1 MAEIVAGPDR
11 LAPEAWALLGV
22 ALENSERT
30 DDARRALQESRALA
44 PDRTDTLLFL
54 AELER
59 DAGNT
64 DAAIGHYRALLAAA
78 PGAAQQAL
86 DLGRLLAAG
95 DAYQE
100 VVDLLLPFRGHVSV
114 ELRLMLARALF
125 ETERHAEVV
134 GVTGPLVRDA
144 ELELRGTFMTGEHR
158 GELIAHMREATELH
172 DDSFATL
179 HGRERVIEAD
189 VHRGRLVANSGA
201 NYRLLGEARMAIAPA
216 WTPDTALRDVD
227 GTVLF
232 GQALIAGGE
241 GSRGLCH
248 LGVAA
253 LRRHNSS
260 QARDLFEK
268 ARDLDDDN
276 FAAFL
281 GIGAAI
287 DHDKSGALA
296 RIARL
301 PEAPGSLSPALAAVL
316 VDWPVLTPGRTRLG
330 VRGGR
335 APRAPAPGDRNGW
348 GNRPRPADRRPSVP
362 ISRSS
367 ATAVA
372 NVSKTSAVWTPSPA
386 PRCPRCA
393 LRRSRSSSSLS
404 GERGW
409 VFGHE
414 LAHLVHFHLPDE
426 RCDELEALFE
436 EIDAQEFGADEL
448 PDPQRG
454 RVLRGRLRGL
464 PVRPLRAA
472 VSPRGR
478 PGASRAG
485 VRLHRPALA
494 RRARGRGGAGRGG
507 ARPRSARSRGRDC
520 RRARALR
527 DDAAEVRLVPQ
538 SIGGA
543 SPLSSIWTT
552 WPPSSTPA
560 SMSKSPS
567 AFSLTTPSATP
578 HPALSE
584 DVLME
589 NERIPTPKETTLA
602 RP

>member
-1 MAEIVAGPDR
+1 MIGDGIRARRVADRAFEAYDVGGWEAAVAEIVAGPDR

-134 GVTGPLVRDA
+134 EVTGPLVRDA

-216 WTPDTALRDVD
+216 WTPDTALRDID
-227 GTVLF
+227 GTVAF

-316 VDWPVLTPGRTRLG
+316 VDWPVLTPAER
-330 VRGGR
+330 V
-335 APRAPAPGDRNGW
+335 
-348 GNRPRPADRRPSVP
+348 SVF
-362 ISRSS
+362 
-367 ATAVA
+367 AAVA
-372 NVSKTSAVWTPSPA
+372 PLARQLPAIAAAGGIVRVLPIDARLTDLPEFSDGGGERLEDERCLDAITGAAMPTLCASKVEEQ
-386 PRCPRCA
+386 
-393 LRRSRSSSSLS
+393 LIFS

-409 VFGHE
+409 VFAHE

-436 EIDAQEFGADEL
+436 EIDAQEFVLTNYQTRNVAEFFAVAYEDYLCDLYTL
-448 PDPQRG
+448 P
-454 RVLRGRLRGL
+454 
-464 PVRPLRAA
+464 
-472 VSPRGR
+472 
-478 PGASRAG
+478 
-485 VRLHRPALA
+485 
-494 RRARGRGGAGRGG
+494 
-507 ARPRSARSRGRDC
+507 SAREAGFEHLEPVFDFI
-520 RRARALR
+520 
-527 DDAAEVRLVPQ
+527 DRL
-538 SIGGA
+538 GA
-543 SPLSSIWTT
+543 
-552 WPPSSTPA
+552 
-560 SMSKSPS
+560 
-567 AFSLTTPSATP
+567 
-578 HPALSE
+578 
-584 DVLME
+584 
-589 NERIPTPKETTLA
+589 
-602 RP
+602 